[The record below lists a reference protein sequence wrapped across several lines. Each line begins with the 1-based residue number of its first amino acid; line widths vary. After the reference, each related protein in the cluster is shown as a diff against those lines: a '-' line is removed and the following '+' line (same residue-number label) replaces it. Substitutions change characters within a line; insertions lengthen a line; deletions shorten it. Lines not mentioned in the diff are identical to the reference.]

1 MIYFRSDYSQG
12 AHPKVLEALTR
23 TNLEHTDGYGMDE
36 HCFHAEKMIQDVIGN
51 PDCKVHMMVGGTPCN
66 VTFIA
71 AALKPYESVI
81 SPRTGH
87 IYTHETGAVEGTGH
101 RIVAMEGV
109 NGKITPELID
119 KAWQEFDDEHTA
131 KPGMVYISQPT
142 EIGSIYSKAEMTA
155 ISDKCKEKGLLLYVD
170 GARLGTALTA
180 NANDLSIQELAKLCD
195 AFYLG
200 GTKNGP
206 LLGEA
211 LVIQN
216 PEINEDFR
224 WMIKRQCG
232 MLAKGRLIGAQ
243 FETLLEGGEQSLYFE
258 MARHANEMAEKLKKG
273 LMDLGVSFYSDSQTN
288 QLFPILPAAVV
299 KELEKDFFFYEWA
312 PEKDGMV
319 AIRLVTGWGT
329 SESDVDALLS
339 ALQKLMA

>member
-1 MIYFRSDYSQG
+1 
-12 AHPKVLEALTR
+12 
-23 TNLEHTDGYGMDE
+23 
-36 HCFHAEKMIQDVIGN
+36 
-51 PDCKVHMMVGGTPCN
+51 MMVGGTPCN

-200 GTKNGP
+200 GTKNGA

-312 PEKDGMV
+312 PEKDGMI

>member
-1 MIYFRSDYSQG
+1 MSPSLQQHSNRMNPSFLRALVIFIRM
-12 AHPKVLEALTR
+12 KLVL
-23 TNLEHTDGYGMDE
+23 
-36 HCFHAEKMIQDVIGN
+36 
-51 PDCKVHMMVGGTPCN
+51 
-66 VTFIA
+66 
-71 AALKPYESVI
+71 LKGP
-81 SPRTGH
+81 
-87 IYTHETGAVEGTGH
+87 A
-101 RIVAMEGV
+101 IVS
-109 NGKITPELID
+109 LR
-119 KAWQEFDDEHTA
+119 W
-131 KPGMVYISQPT
+131 
-142 EIGSIYSKAEMTA
+142 
-155 ISDKCKEKGLLLYVD
+155 KGLLLYVD

-200 GTKNGP
+200 GTKNGA

-312 PEKDGMV
+312 PEKDGMI

-339 ALQKLMA
+339 ALQKLRA